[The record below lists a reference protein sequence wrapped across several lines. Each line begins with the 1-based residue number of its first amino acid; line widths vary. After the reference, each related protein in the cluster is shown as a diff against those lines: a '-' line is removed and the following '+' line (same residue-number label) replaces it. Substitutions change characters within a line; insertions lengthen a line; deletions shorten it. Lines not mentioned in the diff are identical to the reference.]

1 MPNVIS
7 WTTTGEQGQTYDEA
21 SKFYSSIIYQWSLYS
36 YHVLANVGGMYVENT
51 VVGDGKRTFT
61 YVEKPIQQRA
71 VQFLLKEVLSDQP
84 WLFNTPI
91 SNYTYLNKKT
101 PIGVQEMSPT
111 YSLINQQSYILWD
124 ILDNIRLVRMLE
136 NEMLNGK
143 DKAFTVIELMD
154 MLHNHIFKT
163 TIAGVSPSISQR
175 SLQKNFVD
183 ALITAAAESEGVKIN
198 KKLNH
203 SNNIIENNEFQLG
216 CNELSSAPRIIELT
230 GTQAT
235 RVSDAISVKRGEL
248 IRIMKLL
255 KQRTTTADTA
265 ARLHYEDVILR
276 IQTALGL
283 TK

>member
-1 MPNVIS
+1 MEDILVPRPNV
-7 WTTTGEQGQTYDEA
+7 A
-21 SKFYSSIIYQWSLYS
+21 A
-36 YHVLANVGGMYVENT
+36 VL
-51 VVGDGKRTFT
+51 
-61 YVEKPIQQRA
+61 
-71 VQFLLKEVLSDQP
+71 VL
-84 WLFNTPI
+84 
-91 SNYTYLNKKT
+91 
-101 PIGVQEMSPT
+101 
-111 YSLINQQSYILWD
+111 
-124 ILDNIRLVRMLE
+124 
-136 NEMLNGK
+136 
-143 DKAFTVIELMD
+143 
-154 MLHNHIFKT
+154 FKT

-198 KKLNH
+198 KKLKH
-203 SNNIIENNEFQLG
+203 SNNIIENDEFQLG

-248 IRIMKLL
+248 IRIMRLL

>member
-1 MPNVIS
+1 
-7 WTTTGEQGQTYDEA
+7 
-21 SKFYSSIIYQWSLYS
+21 
-36 YHVLANVGGMYVENT
+36 MYVENT

-124 ILDNIRLVRMLE
+124 ILDNTRLVRMLE
-136 NEMLNGK
+136 NEMRNGK

-154 MLHNHIFKT
+154 MLHNHIFKP

-203 SNNIIENNEFQLG
+203 SNNIIENDEFQLG

>member
-1 MPNVIS
+1 M
-7 WTTTGEQGQTYDEA
+7 E
-21 SKFYSSIIYQWSLYS
+21 LYS

-124 ILDNIRLVRMLE
+124 ILDNTRLVRMLE
-136 NEMLNGK
+136 NEMRNGK

-198 KKLNH
+198 KKAK
-203 SNNIIENNEFQLG
+203 S
-216 CNELSSAPRIIELT
+216 
-230 GTQAT
+230 
-235 RVSDAISVKRGEL
+235 
-248 IRIMKLL
+248 
-255 KQRTTTADTA
+255 
-265 ARLHYEDVILR
+265 
-276 IQTALGL
+276 
-283 TK
+283 